1 MVKQPIHSL
10 SVGVELFISLYALK
24 ICKCVCVSILFLVN
38 NPISSNNISIFGR
51 REGYE
56 FMVGPPKVINKKVN
70 DKVLEPYEIATVEVP
85 EEHMGVVV
93 ELLGKRRGQMFDMQG
108 VGSE

>member
-1 MVKQPIHSL
+1 M
-10 SVGVELFISLYALK
+10 
-24 ICKCVCVSILFLVN
+24 CVCVSILFLVN

-70 DKVLEPYEIATVEVP
+70 DKVLEPYEVNFQSNFYCYSNIMSNID
-85 EEHMGVVV
+85 HGGYRWQIF
-93 ELLGKRRGQMFDMQG
+93 GKLIWPFCERWQCHGAICRIF
-108 VGSE
+108 GSDI